1 MELSSVNFTNNGS
14 ITVEENGL
22 NNTDTSL
29 KLVGQNLTGYGAYV
43 NENFLHLLENFA
55 GASRQRHPDEAA

>member
-1 MELSSVNFTNNGS
+1 MADYTVRFTDFTNNGS

-29 KLVGQNLTGYGAYV
+29 KLVGQNLTGYG
-43 NENFLHLLENFA
+43 
-55 GASRQRHPDEAA
+55 G